1 MYFATVCCGCNFL
14 QNLKIDPLP
23 LQMRETSHAA
33 INVASMLRPE
43 RSAAAT
49 GTAGTNGANSDKY
62 QHQHQQQQVMDR

>member
-1 MYFATVCCGCNFL
+1 MYFATVCYGCNFL

-43 RSAAAT
+43 RSAAA
-49 GTAGTNGANSDKY
+49 GSAGTNGSNSDKY
-62 QHQHQQQQVMDR
+62 QQQQQVMDR

>member
-1 MYFATVCCGCNFL
+1 MYFVAVFYGCNFL

-43 RSAAAT
+43 RSAAA
-49 GTAGTNGANSDKY
+49 AGTNSDKY
-62 QHQHQQQQVMDR
+62 QPQQQVMDR